1 LVKGQFGGAD
11 LRSGSEFSPD
21 EILARVLA
29 RKDEFGITRVAVL
42 TGLDRIGVPVVMVC
56 RPNARSSAVFNGKG
70 VDLAAAKA
78 SGLMEA
84 VETWHAENIRLPLV
98 FASFAD
104 LEGRMRLIDT
114 EGLPKRPG
122 PLFDPHAPILWIEG
136 RNLMDGQAITLPF
149 EIVHIDTRMSG
160 PPMSGALSMTT
171 NGLASGATFAGAINH
186 GLCELIERDASSL
199 WRQSPPREQDA
210 RHLDLATVDDPQSL
224 AVLDRLSN
232 AELDVAVWDITT
244 DIGVCAFQCTITD
257 RASETAHV
265 GVGSAC
271 HPRRSRALLA
281 AVLEAAQVR
290 TTYIIGSREDIEPS
304 DYDPSFLARR
314 NAEARALMRPTTR
327 ARSFQSAATS
337 EFETVETQVDW
348 LLDRLRSIGL
358 TQAIAVDLTQ
368 PEYGVPVVRMVVPG
382 LEGFDHHP
390 AQYAPGPRARAFRE
404 RTS

>member
-1 LVKGQFGGAD
+1 LQR
-11 LRSGSEFSPD
+11 RSAVSPD

-42 TGLDRIGVPVVMVC
+42 TGLDRTGIPVVMVC

-70 VDLAAAKA
+70 GDLAAAKA

-104 LEGRMRLIDT
+104 LRGRMRLVDI

-122 PLFDPHAPILWIEG
+122 PLFDPHLPILWVEG
-136 RNLMDGQAITLPF
+136 RNLMDDQAIALPF
-149 EIVHIDTRMSG
+149 EIVHIDTRMAG
-160 PPMSGALSMTT
+160 PPMSGALSMST
-171 NGLASGATFAGAINH
+171 NGLASGASFAGAVSH
-186 GLCELIERDASSL
+186 ALCELIERDASSL
-199 WRQSPPREQDA
+199 WRQSAPGEQDA
-210 RHLDLATVDDPQSL
+210 RRLDLATVDDPQSL
-224 AVLDRLSN
+224 TVLDYLRN
-232 AELDVAVWDITT
+232 AELEVAAWDITT
-244 DIGVCAFQCTITD
+244 DVGVSAFQCYIID
-257 RASETAHV
+257 RTGETAHV

-271 HPRRSRALLA
+271 HPRRSRALLGA
-281 AVLEAAQVR
+281 ILEAAQVR

-314 NAEARALMRPTTR
+314 NAEARALMRPATR
-327 ARSFQSAATS
+327 PRSFQSAATS
-337 EFETVETQVDW
+337 EFDSAEAQVDG

-358 TQAIAVDLTQ
+358 TQAVAVDLTR

-390 AQYAPGPRARAFRE
+390 AQYQPGPRARAVRE
-404 RTS
+404 RIP